1 MSAAVSDIAK
11 CLVIIETKLGW
22 GSSTYW
28 QKKDFESLSEK
39 IFDNTNILLSASTL
53 KRVWGKT
60 KYEGNPSLS
69 TLDALAKFAGFENW
83 RAFTATAEVISAPPI
98 QPGARKSFDR
108 KWIWMPVLLIVVA
121 ITGFALFRKP
131 AKKLRFKNLAFSNE
145 PVATGLPNTVVFHY
159 DVSNSN
165 ADSVFIQ
172 QSWDRRRRFKVDKQL
187 HEYTS
192 TYYIPGYYKA
202 KLILNDSVV
211 REQDVFIESQ
221 GWMTMAENGP
231 VPVYLSEK
239 NVLQTEPLAITEQ
252 ELVARKIDPA
262 MVPVTSITKVDK
274 TINTAS
280 DHFFMELAL
289 QNTCLQA
296 AGVCRMSAVTLMGT
310 DGMINL
316 PVCATGCTGE
326 IALYLNKQKIDGRTH
341 NLSGFGV
348 DFSKEAVLECQTA
361 GGRISIRVNN
371 RAAYEGSFES
381 IGRIVGAKIAFKG
394 TGILKR
400 FVLKD

>member
-1 MSAAVSDIAK
+1 MSADPPDIAK
-11 CLVIIETKLGW
+11 CLVMIETKLAW
-22 GSSTYW
+22 GDSVHW
-28 QKKDFESLSEK
+28 QKKDFELLSEK
-39 IFDNTNILLSASTL
+39 IFDSTGVLLSASTL

-60 KYEGNPSLS
+60 KYEGGPSLS

-83 RAFTATAEVISAPPI
+83 RSFAAAAQAIPTARI
-98 QPGARKSFDR
+98 QPVKRRPFNQ
-108 KWIWMPVLLIVVA
+108 KWAWMLAALIVA

-131 AKKLRFKNLAFSNE
+131 VKIIRFQHLAFSNE
-145 PVATGLPNTVVFHY
+145 PVTTGLPNTVVFHY
-159 DVSNSN
+159 DASGSN

-172 QSWDRRRRFKVDKQL
+172 QSWDRRRRYKVDKRL

-211 REQDVFIESQ
+211 REQDVFIASQ
-221 GWMTMAENGP
+221 GWMTMVENDQ
-231 VPVYLSEK
+231 VPVYLRQK
-239 NVLQTEPLAITEQ
+239 NVLETEPLAITEE
-252 ELVARKIDPA
+252 ELIAKKIDPA
-262 MVPVTSITKVDK
+262 TVPITSITKVDK
-274 TINTAS
+274 TISTAS
-280 DHFFMELAL
+280 DHFLMELAL
-289 QNTCLQA
+289 QNTCGQA

-316 PVCATGCTGE
+316 PVCAAGCTGE

-348 DFSKEAVLECQTA
+348 DFSKEAVLSCQT
-361 GGRISIRVNN
+361 GEGRISIRVNN
-371 RAAYEGSFES
+371 RLAYSGPFES
-381 IGRIVGAKIAFKG
+381 IGRIVGVKIAFKG

-400 FVLKD
+400 FALKD